1 MAELGE
7 REMDWG
13 ERLSRL
19 LAVSGEKPLLEALE
33 CGMETLAGIASG
45 EVEVTPGMERLV
57 EGLEV
62 IYLGAV
68 AWPEERAYDGVP
80 GDGDAAGSGSGDDRP
95 PLVVAPMEDLGL
107 DEVLE
112 TGPMGAAL
120 ALSPGAWVGDESRSG
135 LTSGRSSLVPA
146 AVEATRRWSWQ
157 EHMDERRRSLR
168 AMRELAQMVQYRLG
182 TGYQAQVAMLGLVAK
197 IELALIYML
206 PAVSIPSAHR
216 SFPLT
221 MGFGEGRPS
230 KTVAAEALPS
240 GKCLPI

>member
-19 LAVSGEKPLLEALE
+19 LAVSGEKPLLEVLD

-80 GDGDAAGSGSGDDRP
+80 GDGDAAGSGDDRPP

-120 ALSPGAWVGDESRSG
+120 ALSPGAWVGNESRSG

-146 AVEATRRWSWQ
+146 AVEATGGGAGRSTWMSGGGRSGRCGSWRRWCSTGWGQ
-157 EHMDERRRSLR
+157 GTRRRWR
-168 AMRELAQMVQYRLG
+168 CWGWWRRL
-182 TGYQAQVAMLGLVAK
+182 
-197 IELALIYML
+197 
-206 PAVSIPSAHR
+206 S
-216 SFPLT
+216 
-221 MGFGEGRPS
+221 
-230 KTVAAEALPS
+230 
-240 GKCLPI
+240 